1 MAHIVNNGLS
11 CPFTAALRAHLIGHG
26 LGVLLVDGV
35 SDQFIAYL
43 VDGQGNPYG
52 GQTVNFNIHGV
63 FYERVTDSDGRAILN
78 IRLGAASDVYI
89 ITSEYN
95 GCRITNTI
103 TIVP

>member
-1 MAHIVNNGLS
+1 MLNIILCGAPGSGKGTQSAFI
-11 CPFTAALRAHLIGHG
+11 AKKY
-26 LGVLLVDGV
+26 GV